1 MYTLTATNAAGSTTS
16 TAQVIVSSGAY
27 TPTPE
32 PTPTPFAVLGVT
44 ATVDPS
50 TFSGACPKNFICYAV
65 ITVNGPG
72 TVTYVWE
79 NSEPRVSAVQTLTFA
94 AAGSKQVST
103 GWPRD
108 ASGAYW
114 FHVRTLAP
122 NAMVSNQANLTLSCM
137 SAYEPPPALFQV
149 QSVSL
154 NVIPLTYTGP
164 CPSSFTCTATITVSA
179 PGTVTYRWEA
189 SDTTSALQYITF
201 TTAGSKTVTSGWN
214 PPTQYPWVRVRTLAP
229 NEKVST
235 QWSVTNNCLE

>member
-1 MYTLTATNAAGSTTS
+1 MYTLTATNAAGSTTA
-16 TAQVIVSSGAY
+16 TAQVIVSSGTY
-27 TPTPE
+27 TPPPE
-32 PTPTPFAVLGVT
+32 PAPAPFAVLGVT

-50 TFSGACPKNFICYAV
+50 TFSGACPKNFSCYAV

-79 NSEPRVSAVQTLTFA
+79 NSEPRVSAVQTLTFD
-94 AAGSKQVST
+94 AAGSKSVTT

-122 NAMVSNQANLTLSCM
+122 NGMVSNQANLTLSCFT
-137 SAYEPPPALFQV
+137 AYEPPPALFQV

-154 NVIPLTYTGP
+154 NVTPLTYTGP
-164 CPSSFTCTATITVSA
+164 CPSSFTCSATITVSA
-179 PGTVTYRWEA
+179 PGTVTYRWER
-189 SDTTSALQYITF
+189 SDGTSALQYITF

-235 QWSVTNNCLE
+235 QWSVTNNCH